1 MDLNTIWFILITFLF
16 MGFFFLEGFDYG
28 VGILLL
34 IIAKKDNERRAVINT
49 IGPIWD
55 GNEVWMITA
64 GAAMFASFPHVY
76 ATLFSGFYIP
86 LIIMLLGLIIR
97 GVAFEF
103 RGKREDQAWR
113 NRWDL
118 ALFIGSLVPALLWG
132 VTIANM
138 MRGFA
143 IEADM
148 NYYGGLLPLLN
159 PYSLLGG
166 LVFLGLFI
174 LHGASFLGIKLEGE
188 LNQKAKD
195 LAGKIWIPIV
205 VLAVAFLVWT
215 YLKTDI
221 LNNPGFDGLIPAI
234 LAAVSLLAYGWF
246 LRKGK
251 EGLTFI
257 CGGLAI
263 LLVTIMVFSGLFPR
277 ILISSIDPAYS
288 LNIYNASSSQYT
300 LRVLTI
306 VVAIFMPIIL
316 LYQGWAIWIFRKR
329 LSPESSD
336 LQGSST
342 TLRPSIDLRRCL
354 SFPLIPQINEKLCVP
369 GEGRLVFVLRPKV
382 GTIYKNDSCGT
393 QTSV

>member
-1 MDLNTIWFILITFLF
+1 MDLNTIWFILITILF

-64 GAAMFASFPHVY
+64 GAALFASFPHVY
-76 ATLFSGFYIP
+76 ATLFSGFYVP

-103 RGKREDQAWR
+103 RGKRENQAWR

-118 ALFIGSLVPALLWG
+118 ALFVGSLVPALLWG
-132 VTIANM
+132 VTISNM

-148 NYYGGLLPLLN
+148 NYYGGMLPLLN

-166 LVFLGLFI
+166 LVFLGLFT

-195 LAGKIWIPIV
+195 FASKIWIPV
-205 VLAVAFLVWT
+205 VALAVAFLVWT
-215 YLKTDI
+215 YLETDI
-221 LNNPGFDGLIPAI
+221 LNNPGYDGLIPAI
-234 LAAVSLLAYGWF
+234 LAAVSLLAYGLF

-257 CGGLAI
+257 FGGLAI
-263 LLVTIMVFSGLFPR
+263 LLATIMVFSGLFPR
-277 ILISSIDPAYS
+277 ILISTIDPAYS

-300 LRVLTI
+300 LRVMTI

-336 LQGSST
+336 LH
-342 TLRPSIDLRRCL
+342 
-354 SFPLIPQINEKLCVP
+354 
-369 GEGRLVFVLRPKV
+369 
-382 GTIYKNDSCGT
+382 Y
-393 QTSV
+393 